1 MKKKP
6 IHLIWL
12 VLTGLWGISG
22 IGYAQADKTFL
33 SLERAILIA
42 KERSPWA
49 QMARFT
55 LMRQYWNH
63 RSYKAELLPS
73 LNLSGNALNYNRSIV
88 DVRDAGTG
96 QISYVSNNSLANTV
110 LLSIDQNIPFLG
122 GTLSLESYLSHL
134 EQFDY
139 DKTTFNTN
147 PLALSYRQPL
157 RTYNSLKWDM
167 KTAPLVYEQAK
178 RAYLESMQTIAIQT
192 TSLFFSAL
200 SAQSNYEKSLA
211 TYNDRKDLFNNAQ
224 NRFELLGTV
233 MRSEILQLE
242 LSLLNAEMSVNTSK
256 LNMETQLFNLC
267 LYLGMTSHT
276 RVELVQPSEVPQLSI
291 SADLVLDKALTNS
304 THALKQNLKLQQ
316 SQRALA
322 QAKSAKGLQ
331 ATLSAHLGFSQTGDR
346 IGEAYQNLRE
356 REVVGISFRLPIYDW
371 EMSKGKV
378 KMAQADLA
386 VTQTEIE
393 QADLEFRQDISTKV
407 VRFNNQLRQ
416 CEISARAK
424 SIAEERYKISKNR
437 FENGMLTVTE
447 LNTAQNEYD
456 AALSQYIN
464 QLQVFWSAYYEFQ
477 KIALYDFIHKIDLS
491 ADFNKIVDNLK

>member
-1 MKKKP
+1 MKKNT

-12 VLTGLWGISG
+12 VTTGLWGMSSTCF
-22 IGYAQADKTFL
+22 AQTDKALL
-33 SLERAILIA
+33 SLERAIVIA

-49 QMARFT
+49 QTARFT
-55 LMRQYWNH
+55 LMRQYWNY

-88 DVRDAGTG
+88 DVRDAESG
-96 QISYVSNNSLANTV
+96 QISYVSNNSLTNNV

-139 DKTTFNTN
+139 NKTTFNTN
-147 PLALSYRQPL
+147 PLALSYKQPL
-157 RTYNSLKWDM
+157 KTYNSLKWDM
-167 KTAPLVYEQAK
+167 KTAPLVYEQAQ
-178 RAYLESMQTIAIQT
+178 RAYLESLQTIAIQT

-242 LSLLNAEMSVNTSK
+242 LSLLNAEMSVHTSK
-256 LNMETQLFNLC
+256 LNMETQLFKLC
-267 LYLGMTSHT
+267 LYLGMTGHT
-276 RVELVQPSEVPQLSI
+276 RLELVQPAEVPQLSI
-291 SADLVLDKALTNS
+291 SAGLVLDKALANS
-304 THALKQNLKLQQ
+304 THSLQQNLKLQQ
-316 SQRALA
+316 SERALA
-322 QAKSAKGLQ
+322 QAKSNKGLQ
-331 ATLSAHLGFSQTGDR
+331 ATMSAHLGLSQTGDHL
-346 IGEAYQNLRE
+346 GDAYRNLRE

-371 EMSKGKV
+371 ELSKGKI

-393 QADLEFRQDISTKV
+393 LAELEFQQDIGTKV

-416 CEISARAK
+416 CEISERAK
-424 SIAEERYKISKNR
+424 NIAEERYKISKNR

-464 QLQVFWSAYYEFQ
+464 QLQVFWSAYYELQ
-477 KIALYDFIHKIDLS
+477 KIALYDFIHKVDLS
-491 ADFNKIVDNLK
+491 VDFDKIINNH

>member
-1 MKKKP
+1 
-6 IHLIWL
+6 
-12 VLTGLWGISG
+12 VL
-22 IGYAQADKTFL
+22 
-33 SLERAILIA
+33 
-42 KERSPWA
+42 
-49 QMARFT
+49 
-55 LMRQYWNH
+55 N
-63 RSYKAELLPS
+63 
-73 LNLSGNALNYNRSIV
+73 
-88 DVRDAGTG
+88 
-96 QISYVSNNSLANTV
+96 
-110 LLSIDQNIPFLG
+110 
-122 GTLSLESYLSHL
+122 
-134 EQFDY
+134 
-139 DKTTFNTN
+139 
-147 PLALSYRQPL
+147 
-157 RTYNSLKWDM
+157 
-167 KTAPLVYEQAK
+167 
-178 RAYLESMQTIAIQT
+178 
-192 TSLFFSAL
+192 
-200 SAQSNYEKSLA
+200 
-211 TYNDRKDLFNNAQ
+211 
-224 NRFELLGTV
+224 
-233 MRSEILQLE
+233 
-242 LSLLNAEMSVNTSK
+242 
-256 LNMETQLFNLC
+256 
-267 LYLGMTSHT
+267 
-276 RVELVQPSEVPQLSI
+276 
-291 SADLVLDKALTNS
+291 KALTNS

-393 QADLEFRQDISTKV
+393 QADLEFRQDITTKV

-464 QLQVFWSAYYEFQ
+464 QLQVFWSAYYELQ